1 MVLSTICETIEYFV
15 LQDQR
20 KPQRNIQIRTCT
32 ATMKTALLLCGV
44 YVRDLFKIIKK
55 RATLSSVS
63 KSWKSSCYTHTT
75 TKPIDKSSN
84 CVGNIT
90 VYI

>member
-32 ATMKTALLLCGV
+32 AFENA
-44 YVRDLFKIIKK
+44 FKV
-55 RATLSSVS
+55 L
-63 KSWKSSCYTHTT
+63 
-75 TKPIDKSSN
+75 
-84 CVGNIT
+84 GNIIEHIN
-90 VYI
+90 YINLNIKALF